1 VKKLH
6 LFALTAL
13 LASGLIRL
21 QADDTTA
28 NADAYATFDA
38 PPPVTTSTSHLYSE
52 VTCTTSDTLACADTL
67 QMAEDA
73 RLQLTPLL
81 KLGPEWRFP
90 VHIHVMTPDDPLR
103 AKINREAAAVFA
115 DQTGMHIEA
124 VLPSDDPDAR
134 AFIQRQFVTAIL
146 WEKFFANTRT
156 FDGHTQLTV
165 VPVWLVEGLGE
176 WLNDDSEHNRE
187 SIVRKAVQSK
197 TAPTLT
203 DIAGWKEVSKD
214 RLMGIWQRSFC
225 FYLVNSITQSGPKR
239 DNFQQWLTTLASP
252 HPEAA
257 QRLFPTEMGWQREL
271 VDATQRS
278 RAIVYTWDETLSELT
293 TTEVITVP
301 GSKQTSTLDNVTS
314 QPYSAALAAI
324 LQQKLTDLT
333 SLELRAHP
341 SWHST
346 LELYRAGL
354 MAFIT
359 DKNSIKAQ
367 QFFSQAHA
375 VRVAEMTNHQKMVDY
390 VNWFEV
396 TRDYPGT
403 VSRFNSYF
411 NTAKALEQV
420 QADPAHPNPIRADLL
435 HVESQSQL

>member
-6 LFALTAL
+6 LFALSAL
-13 LASGLIRL
+13 LAYGLIHL
-21 QADDTTA
+21 QADDTTPSA
-28 NADAYATFDA
+28 NPDATTDA
-38 PPPVTTSTSHLYSE
+38 PALVTTSASHLFSE

-81 KLGPEWRFP
+81 KLGSQWRFP

-134 AFIQRQFVTAIL
+134 AFLQRQFVTAIL
-146 WEKFFANTRT
+146 WEKFFANTKT
-156 FDGHTQLTV
+156 FDGHTQLNV
-165 VPVWLVEGLGE
+165 VPMWLVEGLGE
-176 WLNDDSEHNRE
+176 WLNDDPEHDRE
-187 SIVRKAVQSK
+187 SIVRKAVESK
-197 TAPTLT
+197 CAPTLI
-203 DIAGWKEVSKD
+203 DIAGWKQVSKD

-225 FYLVNSITQSGPKR
+225 YYLVSSITKSGPKR
-239 DNFQQWLTTLASP
+239 DNFQQWLSSLASP
-252 HPEAA
+252 NPEGA
-257 QRLFPTEMGWQREL
+257 QRLFPTEMGWQHEL
-271 VDATQRS
+271 LDATQRS

-293 TTEVITVP
+293 TTEVITIP
-301 GSKQTSTLDNVTS
+301 GSKQTCTLDNVTS
-314 QPYSAALAAI
+314 QPYSSALAAT

-333 SLELRAHP
+333 TLELRAHP

-346 LELYRAGL
+346 LELYRSGL
-354 MAFIT
+354 TAFIT
-359 DKNSIKAQ
+359 DKNAIKAQ
-367 QFFSQAHA
+367 NLFSQAHA
-375 VRVAEMTNHQKMVDY
+375 IRAAEMTNRQKMVDY

-403 VSRFNSYF
+403 TSRFNSYF
-411 NTAKALEQV
+411 NTAKAMEQV
-420 QADPAHPNPIRADLL
+420 EADPAHPNPIRADLL
-435 HVESQSQL
+435 HVESQL